1 MPMGAPLVQYQ
12 AGLMEVLVTSG
23 SLSQGEA
30 QPRSTVGARWVESF
44 GKNWKNRSKEPITP
58 RTDGLWALP
67 REKERLVIS
76 PTFADFPLNVDV
88 RSIRIP
94 LELKQLPGNSN
105 SMSANPVFV
114 FVPGAWH
121 TADSF
126 DVVRDLMHNRGLAT
140 EAISTPSVGAFPPD
154 KGLHADIEHTHAVL
168 KEMVEAGCQI
178 VLVNHSYGGMVGAGA
193 VKGLGYTERRKAGL
207 PGGVIMVV
215 WMAAFVTPKGKT
227 LMDMLGGKHA
237 PWMVINVSGSSSFG
251 FLLLYATDGPC
262 RARMTDTAGPLTKRQ
277 YSITTCLLKRSRRPF
292 PN

>member
-1 MPMGAPLVQYQ
+1 MILLYVVEHYA
-12 AGLMEVLVTSG
+12 SG

-105 SMSANPVFV
+105 SMSVNPVFV

-251 FLLLYATDGPC
+251 FLLLYPTDGPC

>member
-1 MPMGAPLVQYQ
+1 MILLYVVEHYA
-12 AGLMEVLVTSG
+12 SG

-105 SMSANPVFV
+105 SMSVNPVFV

-251 FLLLYATDGPC
+251 FPLLYATDGRHVEP
-262 RARMTDTAGPLTKRQ
+262 G
-277 YSITTCLLKRSRRPF
+277 
-292 PN
+292 